1 MALGEDFAEAV
12 WNASV
17 MVSIILCSVLGTGCG
32 GLSLAINIIHYVYI
46 CLYMENKYRACNDG
60 ENTLHRVQTVHLAAN
75 SAPAWTTQMKNWRPH
90 GENELAWKII
100 LDRSS
105 LPLLCGLDN

>member
-17 MVSIILCSVLGTGCG
+17 MVFIILCYVLGTGCG
-32 GLSLAINIIHYVYI
+32 GLSLAINFIHYVYI

-60 ENTLHRVQTVHLAAN
+60 ENTLHRVQTVHLAAILHQ
-75 SAPAWTTQMKNWRPH
+75 PEQPK
-90 GENELAWKII
+90 WKIG
-100 LDRSS
+100 DHMEKM
-105 LPLLCGLDN
+105 N